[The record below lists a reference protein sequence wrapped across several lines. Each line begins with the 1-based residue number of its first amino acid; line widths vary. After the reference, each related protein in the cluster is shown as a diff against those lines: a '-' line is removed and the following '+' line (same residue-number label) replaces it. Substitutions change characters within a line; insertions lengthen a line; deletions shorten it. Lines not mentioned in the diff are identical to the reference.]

1 MLALFRIKKDFKAIE
16 KDGRLHDFYETA
28 KETIKEAALKE
39 LDNEG
44 KKQFV
49 ILAVGKFILMRI
61 SPINAILGQIF
72 AYLAPFIID
81 KIYDSLKSKLE
92 D

>member
-1 MLALFRIKKDFKAIE
+1 MLSLFRIKKDFKAIE
-16 KDGRLHDFYETA
+16 EDGRLQAFYELA
-28 KETIKEAALKE
+28 KKTIKEAALKE

-61 SPINAILGQIF
+61 FPVNAILGQIF

-81 KIYDSLKSKLE
+81 KIYDSLKTKLE
-92 D
+92 E